1 MKRNEIL
8 GEHKKG
14 IKAVKYNK
22 KPQDPA
28 AEHAKAKEKLKPIK
42 PMEGRFDRRDA
53 YQRDYDSSVSGF
65 GSRRNP
71 AEDESNLLYI
81 YKNGRVHQSMISNYN
96 EREARA
102 QGFRDTPEQALK
114 LHGIIQ
120 SKFKPGKWVQKQGT
134 QWAEVHPFGKADEP
148 DMDEAMGDP
157 VGTVSSATPD
167 GKVSIKTST
176 GDEIQTSKD
185 ALIPGAN
192 GTLQMKPDAAGGA
205 LKPGA
210 KVVSTAEDMTAPTT
224 DSASPINGDEENV
237 DLRRLR
243 ELAGQPAAPG
253 GDVDPGEQILNIAA
267 NPEVKAFI
275 EANTVRDAEGDVDL
289 AGTFGKM
296 ATKAS
301 AEMDVKGLQDAVA
314 QLEVK
319 FKEFP
324 SSPEFKALTPE
335 EQQEWTQKAPEG
347 LKLMQDMA
355 AQLVKLQQTF
365 ADAGKQ
371 ATDFSQDPN
380 APKDNPMKGV
390 KTLVPQ
396 QPVEE
401 GTEDGKDLSN
411 GFTLTTTDF
420 QGKSVPAIFDTQDN
434 AYWIENNSGS
444 RQYGIA
450 SHIQIKDG
458 KAKGMSPGPQTAA
471 AMKAAGWKIS
481 DPKPRTEPAPDTSA
495 NEPFVPKDYQTK
507 EPLTKG
513 PDGKWRNSKGE
524 ERDSLHGGPISSSGG
539 AMFRSLTP
547 RTPTPESADND
558 LLQKM
563 LSIAG
568 LR

>member
-65 GSRRNP
+65 GGRRNP

-102 QGFRDTPEQALK
+102 QGFRDTPEQALRV
-114 LHGIIQ
+114 HGIIQ
-120 SKFKPGKWVQKQGT
+120 SKFKPGKWVQKHGT
-134 QWAEVHPFGKADEP
+134 QWVEVHPFGKADEP
-148 DMDEAMGDP
+148 EMDEAMGDP

-210 KVVSTAEDMTAPTT
+210 KVVSTAEDMNAPTT
-224 DSASPINGDEENV
+224 DSSSPINGDEENP
-237 DLRRLR
+237 DLRVEGDEPTTRRIVPGQETPPGINRLTGKPI
-243 ELAGQPAAPG
+243 EEPSAPASTAPAGPSLSSRYGPGYEGAPAAYTITVSGKDYKFAGRDKTGPGTGSIIKVPG
-253 GDVDPGEQILNIAA
+253 GAVGIRGLAPVSV
-267 NPEVKAFI
+267 EVCDDGMFYLAPPTN
-275 EANTVRDAEGDVDL
+275 EA
-289 AGTFGKM
+289 
-296 ATKAS
+296 
-301 AEMDVKGLQDAVA
+301 
-314 QLEVK
+314 
-319 FKEFP
+319 
-324 SSPEFKALTPE
+324 
-335 EQQEWTQKAPEG
+335 
-347 LKLMQDMA
+347 
-355 AQLVKLQQTF
+355 
-365 ADAGKQ
+365 
-371 ATDFSQDPN
+371 
-380 APKDNPMKGV
+380 
-390 KTLVPQ
+390 
-396 QPVEE
+396 
-401 GTEDGKDLSN
+401 
-411 GFTLTTTDF
+411 
-420 QGKSVPAIFDTQDN
+420 
-434 AYWIENNSGS
+434 
-444 RQYGIA
+444 
-450 SHIQIKDG
+450 
-458 KAKGMSPGPQTAA
+458 
-471 AMKAAGWKIS
+471 
-481 DPKPRTEPAPDTSA
+481 
-495 NEPFVPKDYQTK
+495 
-507 EPLTKG
+507 
-513 PDGKWRNSKGE
+513 
-524 ERDSLHGGPISSSGG
+524 
-539 AMFRSLTP
+539 
-547 RTPTPESADND
+547 ADNE